1 MSLLGGCVH
10 LVDRRVDG
18 GSGVGVMWEVS
29 CCWVLTGIEAGTRRR
44 RKRRFLTRTLPLS
57 VLT

>member
-1 MSLLGGCVH
+1 MGLLCGRVH

-29 CCWVLTGIEAGTRRR
+29 CCWVLTGIEAGTRQC

-57 VLT
+57 ILT

>member
-10 LVDRRVDG
+10 LVVRRVDG
-18 GSGVGVMWEVS
+18 VSAVGVMWEIS
-29 CCWVLTGIEAGTRRR
+29 CCWVHTGIEAGTRRR